1 MSTGKEI
8 STKVVRVSPS
18 VKKRLEIFQGGDTPN
33 VVIDRMLTFFE
44 VTGYNPRYASRNPT
58 ALVEKRVEDLVR
70 IVKSQERDIFK
81 PILEKLAGMG
91 GGLHESPDYARLMNE
106 MHDLQERN
114 RKLQQQLAEYGEG
127 SPADVE
133 KEREKLRRLA
143 ELIKFQLNPDKFPKV
158 KFSDDV
164 KIPVSTLQLLIKKIN
179 EEYVLKSPPACKY
192 SGRVGQQ
199 GKMRAAGGISQQG
212 AEGGAYLL

>member
-1 MSTGKEI
+1 MKEHSI
-8 STKVVRVSPS
+8 KSVRLTPTVKARLDTFKGSDTVS
-18 VKKRLEIFQGGDTPN
+18 VC
-33 VVIDRMLTFFE
+33 VDRMITFFE
-44 VTGYNPRYASRNPT
+44 ITEFNPRYASKNPT
-58 ALVEKRVEDLVR
+58 ALVEKRIEDL
-70 IVKSQERDIFK
+70 IKIIKSQERDIFK
-81 PILEKLAGMG
+81 PILDKLAGMG

-133 KEREKLRRLA
+133 KEREKLRRLV

-179 EEYVLKSPPACKY
+179 EEYVL
-192 SGRVGQQ
+192 
-199 GKMRAAGGISQQG
+199 
-212 AEGGAYLL
+212 

>member
-1 MSTGKEI
+1 MKEHSI
-8 STKVVRVSPS
+8 KSVRLTPTVKARLDTFKGSDTVS
-18 VKKRLEIFQGGDTPN
+18 VC
-33 VVIDRMLTFFE
+33 VDRMITFFE
-44 VTGYNPRYASRNPT
+44 ITGFNLRYASKNPT
-58 ALVEKRVEDLVR
+58 ALVEKRIEDL
-70 IVKSQERDIFK
+70 IKIIKSQERDIFK
-81 PILEKLAGMG
+81 PILDKLVGMG

-114 RKLQQQLAEYGEG
+114 RNLQQQLAEYGEG

-179 EEYVLKSPPACKY
+179 EEYVL
-192 SGRVGQQ
+192 
-199 GKMRAAGGISQQG
+199 
-212 AEGGAYLL
+212 

>member
-1 MSTGKEI
+1 MKEHSI
-8 STKVVRVSPS
+8 KSVRLTPTVKARLDTFKGSDTVS
-18 VKKRLEIFQGGDTPN
+18 VC
-33 VVIDRMLTFFE
+33 VDRMITFFE
-44 VTGYNPRYASRNPT
+44 ITGFNPRYTSKNPT
-58 ALVEKRVEDLVR
+58 ALVEKRIEDL
-70 IVKSQERDIFK
+70 IKIIKYQERDIFK

-158 KFSDDV
+158 KFGDDV
-164 KIPVSTLQLLIKKIN
+164 KVPVSTLQLLIKKIN
-179 EEYVLKSPPACKY
+179 EEYVL
-192 SGRVGQQ
+192 
-199 GKMRAAGGISQQG
+199 
-212 AEGGAYLL
+212 